1 MPEDGRLV
9 ITVLGRDRPGIVATV
24 TGVLARLH
32 ANIIKTR
39 ASTIFNDLFVIIMV
53 VDTRTSIVKKDVLLN
68 ILKNSCDDVGLALA
82 AESCQSYKCGKKVI
96 VFDLDGTL
104 IEQEVIEE
112 LAKAAGVGEE
122 VKKITKLAMDG
133 KLNFLEALRSRVK
146 LLEGLPVE
154 VLDQIKSSIKINP
167 GVKELIAKLK
177 ELGFV
182 IGIVT
187 GSFDFAAEHVGR
199 MIGADYVFS
208 NRLIVKGG
216 RLTGEVDG
224 EMVGPEAKLKA
235 IKTIAGKVGVGLE
248 ACVAVGDGAND
259 LFMIEN
265 VGLGIGYKP
274 KLVVRERAHGVVNTE
289 DARVLL
295 ALIGCVDMRK
305 DIICRI

>member
-235 IKTIAGKVGVGLE
+235 IKTIATKVGVGLE